1 MKDTHLKIEAMVAA
15 RHAAM
20 SVDERVRAATSMYDA
35 ARAIVEA
42 SIPADIVGADR
53 RHAVLKRF
61 YGDELPDA
69 ALRAC
74 AEAGSW
80 AD

>member
-1 MKDTHLKIEAMVAA
+1 MIDTTPDMAKRVAA

-20 SVDERVRAATSMYDA
+20 TVEERVRAAASMYRT

-42 SIPADIVGADR
+42 SIPADIQGEE
-53 RHAVLKRF
+53 RHYAVLKRF
-61 YGDELPDA
+61 YGDELPEA

-74 AEAGSW
+74 ARAMS
-80 AD
+80 